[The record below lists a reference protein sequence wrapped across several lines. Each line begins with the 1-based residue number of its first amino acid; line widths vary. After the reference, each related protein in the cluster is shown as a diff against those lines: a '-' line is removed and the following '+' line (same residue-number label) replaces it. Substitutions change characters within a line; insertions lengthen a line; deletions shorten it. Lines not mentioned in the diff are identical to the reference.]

1 MNLFWYT
8 RVEGEKEYL
17 DALNLQKVIRVITLE
32 NGQVLVLMDDIH
44 NRISENPVTNKQG
57 KITGMKN
64 TTLTVQSEIYLS
76 KEDDIKRFYELTTKE
91 NNND

>member
-8 RVEGEKEYL
+8 RVEEEKEYL

-32 NGQVLVLMDDIH
+32 SGQVLVLMDDIH

-76 KEDDIKRFYELTTKE
+76 KEEDIKRFYELTNKE
-91 NNND
+91 